1 MKEVKEEM
9 NAYRWQP
16 IEDLPQNWWDY
27 SSSELS
33 SLASIWKEQ
42 SEKLKTSNALRKFNE
57 ELKREWV
64 IETGIIENLYSIDRG
79 VTQILIERGLDESF
93 VPHGATDKPVKQV
106 ISILKD
112 QQEALD
118 GIFDFIKENR
128 KLSNSYIREL
138 HQLITRHQQKTQA
151 IDALG
156 RIIEVDLLR
165 GEWKKLPNNPT
176 RRDGSTHEYCL
187 PEQVS
192 SEMDRLMEMHANH
205 IRKEVPPEV
214 ESAWLHHRFTQIHP
228 FQDGNGRIARTLA
241 SLIFIKTGWFP
252 LVVTRDMRG
261 DYITAC
267 EKADE
272 GDLQELI
279 RIFISI
285 QKKSFL
291 SVLRISETVLHE
303 KEPIAQVISAVI
315 DKFRERKTI
324 ELKERQNVFLT
335 SKDLEDHSFEQFS
348 AICAQLK
355 NELSIYDSD
364 FHATVVRSDL
374 NSGHWFKNQIVKVA
388 NELGYFADTR
398 TYAKWIRLK
407 ILEQRQVEILFSFH
421 SLGVEFL
428 GIMAVSAF
436 IEYRDRYEE
445 ESDNRIIDGPYPI
458 CNEVFQFAYSEN
470 LEPVKKRFT
479 NWFNAALLTGLDQ
492 WRRQL

>member
-1 MKEVKEEM
+1 M
-9 NAYRWQP
+9 NANHWRP
-16 IEDLPQNWWDY
+16 IEDLPQNWPDY
-27 SSSELS
+27 ASSELS

-57 ELKREWV
+57 ELKREWA
-64 IETGIIENLYSIDRG
+64 IETGIIENLYTLDRG
-79 VTQILIERGLDESF
+79 VTRILIERGLEESL
-93 VPHGATDKPVKQV
+93 VPHGATDKPVQQV

-112 QQEALD
+112 QQAALD
-118 GIFDFIKENR
+118 GIFDFIKANR
-128 KLSNSYIREL
+128 KLSTSYIKEL
-138 HQLITRHQQKTQA
+138 HQVITEHQDFITVKNTLGQFMQTPLLKGAWKT
-151 IDALG
+151 
-156 RIIEVDLLR
+156 
-165 GEWKKLPNNPT
+165 LPNNPE
-176 RRDGSTHEYCL
+176 RPVNGLLHKYCP

-192 SEMDRLMEMHANH
+192 SEMDRLMEMHDEH
-205 IRKEVPPEV
+205 IRKGVPPEV

-241 SLIFIKTGWFP
+241 SLVFIKAGWFP
-252 LVVTRDMRG
+252 LVVARDMRG
-261 DYITAC
+261 DYIAAC

-272 GDLQELI
+272 GDLKELV

-285 QKKSFL
+285 QKKSFMN
-291 SVLRISETVLHE
+291 VLRISETILHE

-324 ELKERQNVFLT
+324 ELIERQNVFST
-335 SKDLEDHSFEQFS
+335 SKNLEDISFEQLS

-364 FHATVVRSDL
+364 FHATVVRSDQ

-407 ILEQRQVEILFSFH
+407 ILEQRQVELLLSFH

-428 GIMAVSAF
+428 GILAVSAF

-470 LEPVKKRFT
+470 MDSIKKRFS
-479 NWFNAALLTGLDQ
+479 NWLSNSLLTGLDQ